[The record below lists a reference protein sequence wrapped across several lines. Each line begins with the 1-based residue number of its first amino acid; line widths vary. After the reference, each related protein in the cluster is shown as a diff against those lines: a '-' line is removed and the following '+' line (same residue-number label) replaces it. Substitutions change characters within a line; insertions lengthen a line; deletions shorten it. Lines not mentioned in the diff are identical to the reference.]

1 MLRSTLTFPLAVGR
15 CLLMLS
21 VLLCFCFEARAQ
33 QMVWW
38 NVENL
43 FDCQHDSLKE
53 DHEFLPEGEYH
64 WTKGRYWKKLDNL
77 SRTIAAIAG
86 EGDWPMVIGMCEV
99 ENDSVLRDLTRRSP
113 LRIARYAYIHE
124 EGPDVRGVDVAML
137 YDSLQF
143 RLLGHET
150 VHIPSAEQGF
160 RPTRDILHVY
170 GLTSALPDTL
180 HIIIV
185 HLPSRAGSGRKG
197 DVHRRLA
204 VGTLCRLLDDL
215 EGKDVML
222 MGDFNAEPGDAIF
235 RSIRERMTSLMP
247 QSKKELRKAQG
258 TYYFRK
264 LWSYLDHI
272 FVSPRLLPLTERRI
286 TVGRFPF
293 LLTEKG
299 TPWRTYQGPV
309 YQGGYSDH
317 LPIWVDLHED
327 KTP

>member
-1 MLRSTLTFPLAVGR
+1 MLRSTLTFPLTVGR
-15 CLLMLS
+15 CLLMLC
-21 VLLCFCFEARAQ
+21 VLLCFCSEARAQ
-33 QMVWW
+33 RVVWW

-43 FDCQHDSLKE
+43 FDCRHDSLKD
-53 DHEFLPEGEYH
+53 DHDFLPEGSH
-64 WTKGRYWKKLDNL
+64 RWTRGRYWKKLDNL

-86 EGDWPMVIGMCEV
+86 EDQWPMIVGMCEV
-99 ENDSVLRDLTRRSP
+99 ENDSCLHDLTRRSP
-113 LRIARYAYIHE
+113 LRMAHYAYIHE
-124 EGPDVRGVDVAML
+124 EGPDERGVDVAML

-143 RLLGHET
+143 HPLGHQSVT
-150 VHIPSAEQGF
+150 VPSAAQGF
-160 RPTRDILHVY
+160 RPTRDILHVW
-170 GLTSALPDTL
+170 GLVPSLPDTL
-180 HIIIV
+180 YIIIV

-204 VGTLCRLLDDL
+204 VGTLCGLLDSL
-215 EGKDVML
+215 AGKNVLL
-222 MGDFNAEPGDAIF
+222 MGDFNAEPDDRIF
-235 RSIRERMTSLMP
+235 RSIKQRMCSLMP

-299 TPWRTYQGPV
+299 TPWRTYQGPI
-309 YQGGYSDH
+309 YQGGFSDH